1 MSIKSLRLTSATSA
15 LLCATPFLFSGALA
29 QNEDSSTEDE
39 IFVTGSPINTSVD
52 ESLVGVSVLDGDELA
67 NRLNGTI
74 GETLKSEPG
83 VTSTFFG
90 PGASRP
96 IIRGQG
102 GSRVRVLDNGIGTV
116 DASSISPD
124 HAVAAEP
131 ALAERVEVVRGS
143 GILRYGSGATGGVVN
158 IIDGRIPREVPEDGI
173 DGVLR
178 ATASTVD
185 DGSELAGAANFLLG
199 KAGTADIV
207 LHIEGTY
214 RDTDDYDIPGFAESA
229 FQRAAEEG
237 EGEEEE
243 EEEAR
248 DVLEN
253 SFTKTDTLAAG
264 LSFVSDRGFIGLAVK
279 QANSE
284 YGVPGG
290 GHHHHEEGE
299 EEGGD
304 EEEEEEENVFI
315 ELEQTRY
322 DLNGE
327 LALDGATFEKIN
339 IFAGYADYEHI
350 EFEGPGEVGTVFT
363 NEGFETRLEL
373 IQRPRGEWK
382 GAVGLQYNDN
392 EFSAI
397 GEEAFVPPTTSEQIG
412 LFTFQETNV
421 GDWHFEG
428 AARFENTSHT
438 DDTNNVER
446 EFDTFSVSGGADYHF
461 NENWRVGGIIFRTE
475 RAPATE
481 ELFSNGPHLATNQFE
496 IGDNT
501 LDTETATGI
510 EAAIRFRNE
519 VASLSFNVFH
529 TTYDDF
535 IFLGATGGEEDEL
548 PIYEFQA
555 ADTVFRGFEIAGDV
569 ILSDDGKTVW
579 TADAVLEKVEAE
591 KDVVNND
598 NLPQIPPLG
607 LLLGL
612 QAESDYLIVR
622 GEVDYAAEQNSVAP
636 FELPTDSYTALNA
649 FISITPIKS
658 DPTLKVRIAGLNL
671 TDEEIRQHSSPLK
684 AVVPQ
689 PGRNFRISLEKSF

>member
-15 LLCATPFLFSGALA
+15 LVCATPLLFSTALA
-29 QNEDSSTEDE
+29 QENEREDE

-52 ESLVGVSVLDGDELA
+52 ESLVGVSVLDGEELA

-83 VTSTFFG
+83 VASTFFG
-90 PGASRP
+90 PGSSRP

-102 GSRVRVLDNGIGTV
+102 GSRIRVLDNGVGTI
-116 DASSISPD
+116 DAASISPD

-158 IIDGRIPREVPEDGI
+158 IIDGRIPTEVPEDRI

-178 ATASTVD
+178 AGTTTVD
-185 DGSELAGAANFLLG
+185 DGTEFAGAADILLG
-199 KAGTADIV
+199 ETGNSSIV
-207 LHIEGTY
+207 LHVEGTY
-214 RDTDDYDIPGFAESA
+214 RETDDYDIPGFAESA
-229 FQRAAEEG
+229 FQRAAEEAE
-237 EGEEEE
+237 EGGDEEEE

-253 SFTKTDTLAAG
+253 SFTETDTLAAG
-264 LSFVSDRGFIGLAVK
+264 LSFISDRGFIGLAIK
-279 QANSE
+279 QTNSE

-290 GHHHHEEGE
+290 HHHHHHEEGE
-299 EEGGD
+299 EEE

-327 LALDGATFEKIN
+327 LALDGAAFEKIN

-350 EFEGPGEVGTVFT
+350 EFEGPGERGTVFS
-363 NEGFETRLEL
+363 NEGFETRIEL
-373 IQRPRGEWK
+373 LQRQQGEWK

-412 LFTFQETNV
+412 IYTFQETNV

-438 DDTNNVER
+438 DDTNNIER
-446 EFDTFSVSGGADYHF
+446 EFDTFSVSGGADYHI
-461 NENWRVGGIIFRTE
+461 NESWRIGGTIFRTE

-481 ELFSNGPHLATNQFE
+481 ELFANGPHLATNQFE

-501 LDTETATGI
+501 LDTETATGV
-510 EAAIRFRNE
+510 EAAIRFGND

-529 TTYDDF
+529 TSYDDF
-535 IFLGATGGEEDEL
+535 IFLAPTGGEEDEL
-548 PIYEFQA
+548 PIYTFQA
-555 ADTVFRGFEIAGDV
+555 SDTVFRGFEIAGDV

-607 LLLGL
+607 LLVGL
-612 QAESDYLIVR
+612 QAESDRLSVR

-649 FISITPIKS
+649 FITFAPLSS
-658 DPTLKVRIAGLNL
+658 DPTLKVRVAGINL

-684 AVVPQ
+684 ALVPQ
-689 PGRNFRISLEKSF
+689 PGRNLRISVEKSF